1 MLRLQGV
8 KNQSSLRR
16 EILSYHE
23 QVRENGACARSNGC
37 YWYGGASLCGNDGYG
52 NRDFVYVWDHF
63 DLWNDGNDGHHR
75 NDHGHNRR
83 YHGHYAD
90 NRYNDRHY
98 RHYRHNDRHYRYDYR
113 CRNRYDNGD

>member
-63 DLWNDGNDGHHR
+63 DLWNDGHHR
-75 NDHGHNRR
+75 NDDGHNRR
-83 YHGHYAD
+83 YHDHYAD

-98 RHYRHNDRHYRYDYR
+98 RHNDRHNRYDNR
-113 CRNRYDNGD
+113 CRDRYDNGD

>member
-37 YWYGGASLCGNDGYG
+37 YWYGGASLCGNGGHG
-52 NRDFVYVWDHF
+52 NRDFVDVWDHF
-63 DLWNDGNDGHHR
+63 DLWNHRHGYNNGH
-75 NDHGHNRR
+75 R
-83 YHGHYAD
+83 YDDRH
-90 NRYNDRHY
+90 NRYN
-98 RHYRHNDRHYRYDYR
+98 
-113 CRNRYDNGD
+113 NRYDNRDYRHYDGYDDGSDYWCSNGYDNRN

>member
-63 DLWNDGNDGHHR
+63 DLWNDGHYRNRRNDRHYYRNYRNRNHR
-75 NDHGHNRR
+75 N
-83 YHGHYAD
+83 D
-90 NRYNDRHY
+90 NRYNYRHDRH
-98 RHYRHNDRHYRYDYR
+98 NRYDYR

>member
-52 NRDFVYVWDHF
+52 NRDFVYVWDH
-63 DLWNDGNDGHHR
+63 DGHHR
-75 NDHGHNRR
+75 NRR
-83 YHGHYAD
+83 
-90 NRYNDRHY
+90 NDRHY
-98 RHYRHNDRHYRYDYR
+98 YRNHRDNRHYYRYYWHYDGYDD
-113 CRNRYDNGD
+113 RN